1 MTACASLAC
10 SNKIHMN
17 FVLHASD
24 EHTRP
29 GNEVRSSPHNP
40 AHHTTNGDTIDLAC
54 SMFPSHLSFTLLILC
69 FLCFLKSL
77 TSSST
82 FLSHCHSLVCTL
94 YTKLVY
100 TEVDLFHV
108 CVPYSWYHECQ
119 DFPCAKTKIS
129 LSGYDTVRKT
139 HSHAWTVTCDV
150 VSRRKCTVPL
160 KVHLHNRFQ
169 IAAV

>member
-40 AHHTTNGDTIDLAC
+40 AHHTTNEDTIDLAC

-94 YTKLVY
+94 YTKTCIHWSGSISCMCTIFLI
-100 TEVDLFHV
+100 
-108 CVPYSWYHECQ
+108 SWVWKFPLCQ
-119 DFPCAKTKIS
+119 DENIS
-129 LSGYDTVRKT
+129 VWVWYCEEDSL
-139 HSHAWTVTCDV
+139 TCMDCYLWC
-150 VSRRKCTVPL
+150 RFKK
-160 KVHLHNRFQ
+160 KVHGSYL
-169 IAAV
+169 